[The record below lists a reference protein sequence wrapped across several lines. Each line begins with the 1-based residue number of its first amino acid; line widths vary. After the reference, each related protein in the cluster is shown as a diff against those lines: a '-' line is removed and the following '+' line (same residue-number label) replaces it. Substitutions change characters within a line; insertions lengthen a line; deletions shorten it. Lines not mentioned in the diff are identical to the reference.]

1 MKILLL
7 ACLAKNKYGNAYG
20 GAEKSI
26 INLAN
31 WLSKNN
37 QVYLASVEGD
47 TVSFN
52 IGKKVHFMPFKC
64 SKKNKFITHINMM
77 INTWKTIR
85 KVKPDVIIGFWI
97 HPMFYAMLY
106 PGKVG
111 KKLIYS
117 ERNDPNLEYG
127 KVSKLLRNRVMKK
140 SVGLIFQT
148 QDAMNYFPPKFY
160 KKSIVIHNPVY
171 IDKDE
176 YEFVE
181 KMDNRIVNVGRLNS
195 QKNQSLLIDAFK
207 DIHQEY
213 PELVLEIYGDGPL
226 RKMLGEKI
234 KQENLSGYV
243 NLKGTCKD
251 VIEKINGARLFVL
264 SSNYEGMPNALME
277 AMCLGIPVLSTDC
290 PCGGPSEL
298 ITDNENGFLVQV
310 GDKDALV
317 RKMKY
322 VLNNKNIQEVRY
334 KEKKICET
342 HSQEKIYNQWS
353 EFIRKCIL

>member
-7 ACLAKNKYGNAYG
+7 ACLAKNKSGNAYG

-31 WLSKNN
+31 WLAKKN

-52 IGKKVHFMPFKC
+52 IEQDVHFMPFKC
-64 SKKNKFITHINMM
+64 NKKNKCITHINMLF
-77 INTWKTIR
+77 NTWKAIR
-85 KVKPDVIIGFWI
+85 KVNPDVIIGFWI

-106 PGKVG
+106 PGKNR

-127 KVSKLLRNRVMKK
+127 KVSKILRNCVMKK
-140 SVGLIFQT
+140 AVGLIFQT
-148 QDAMNYFPPKFY
+148 EDAMNYFPQKLH

-171 IDKDE
+171 IGKDE
-176 YEFVE
+176 YDFVE
-181 KMDNRIVNVGRLNS
+181 EMDNRIVNVGRLNS

-207 DIHQEY
+207 EIHQDY
-213 PELVLEIYGDGPL
+213 PEYILEIYGDGPL
-226 RKMLGEKI
+226 REMLEEKI
-234 KQENLSGYV
+234 KKEKLV
-243 NLKGTCKD
+243 ECVKLKGTYKN
-251 VIEKINGARLFVL
+251 VIEQINGAKLFIL

-277 AMCLGIPVLSTDC
+277 AMCLGIPVVSTNC

-298 ITDNENGFLVQV
+298 ITDNENGFLVPV

-317 RKMKY
+317 RKVKY
-322 VLNNKNIQEVRY
+322 VLTKPNIQEIRY

-342 HSQEKIYNQWS
+342 HSQDKIYKQWCK
-353 EFIRKCIL
+353 FIKKCIL